1 MVKSSKQIERYEMFI
16 ESINNKIVK
25 QVISLNDKKI
35 RDDLSLFV
43 VEGKKQVSEIPN
55 NWKIEY
61 VVSTD
66 KDTNIDC
73 AKNYYTTEKI
83 FKKISGTKNPQG
95 ILAVVQKQTYDVEDI
110 LSVKQGIFVVLNTL
124 QDPGNLGTIIR
135 TAHAYNVKGI
145 FISKNSI
152 DVFSSKVVRSTMG
165 SIFKV
170 PVFQECDI
178 DLLINRFKENKI
190 KTYALALKT
199 DKFISDIKFENKV
212 AIIVGNESKGIAGDI
227 LKNVDNIIKIKMF
240 TEIDSL
246 NASVACSI
254 AVYEISKQ
262 IGQ

>member
-1 MVKSSKQIERYEMFI
+1 MFI
-16 ESINNKIVK
+16 ESVNNKIVK
-25 QVISLNDKKI
+25 QILSLNDKKT
-35 RDDLSLFV
+35 RDDLGLFV
-43 VEGKKQVSEIPN
+43 VEGKKQVNEIPN
-55 NWKIEY
+55 HWKIEY

-66 KDTNIDC
+66 KDTDIERT
-73 AKNYYTTEKI
+73 KNYYTTEKI
-83 FKKISGTKNPQG
+83 FKKISDTTTPQG
-95 ILAVVQKQTYDVEDI
+95 VLAVVQKQTYSIDDV
-110 LSVKQGIFVVLNTL
+110 LSVQKGIFIIIDNL

-152 DVFSSKVVRSTMG
+152 DAFSSKVVRSTMG

-190 KTYALALKT
+190 KAYALALQS
-199 DKFISDIKFENKV
+199 DKFVSDTKFENKV
-212 AIIVGNESKGIAGDI
+212 AIVVGNESKGVSDSI
-227 LKNVDNIIKIKMF
+227 LNNTDSIKIKMV

-254 AVYEISKQ
+254 ALYEISKQ
-262 IGQ
+262 IS